1 MQSVSNNEKLNNKK
15 VTNVFAPSLF
25 YFDVYSEATCQVRSI
40 FDSIGQLVKF
50 LKINHKTLPGAVKL
64 KIKPKTKK
72 SGKKYKKFI
81 LIFSFFA
88 CYPTSDKHFFNFN
101 VVQFV
106 HILTDSSTFHRTLFC
121 FFTF

>member
-1 MQSVSNNEKLNNKK
+1 MPKYFNTKSQFLICCFQGFDDFIKNTFLFSHKSFLPCIFHNKSESTLVQSVSNNEKLHNKK

-72 SGKKYKKFI
+72 SGKK
-81 LIFSFFA
+81 
-88 CYPTSDKHFFNFN
+88 
-101 VVQFV
+101 
-106 HILTDSSTFHRTLFC
+106 
-121 FFTF
+121 